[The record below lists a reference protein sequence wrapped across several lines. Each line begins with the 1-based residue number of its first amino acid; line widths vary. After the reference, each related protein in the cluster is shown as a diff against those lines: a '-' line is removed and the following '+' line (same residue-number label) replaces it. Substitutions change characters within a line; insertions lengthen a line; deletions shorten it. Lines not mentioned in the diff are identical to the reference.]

1 MWKSFLIII
10 SVVDVDIKNSEFN
23 KNVQRWLRGGEMM
36 GREKRRTFSSYEELE
51 DAIKTLFKDMLHGY
65 PLERYV
71 KIKEVSDDTVKA
83 YIYTEDNYYVVV
95 ATTGGYLGCQSSPRR
110 NEAGDEFNRGGRDL
124 ADGPFTNRTWGHIK
138 NDIIN
143 TELIQLGRRYLTNQK
158 ENEVEE

>member
-1 MWKSFLIII
+1 
-10 SVVDVDIKNSEFN
+10 
-23 KNVQRWLRGGEMM
+23 M
-36 GREKRRTFSSYEELE
+36 GREKRRTFPTYQDLE
-51 DAIKTLFKDMLHGY
+51 DALKTLLEDVTRGY
-65 PLERYV
+65 PLEHYV
-71 KIKEVSDDTVKA
+71 KIKEVSDDTAKA

-143 TELIQLGRRYLTNQK
+143 TELVRLGRRYLENKK
-158 ENEVEE
+158 ESEAVEKVDE